1 MSNWEVEVMADKKS
15 FVAYYSWWDVLGKLD
30 DHQKALVLEAM
41 FSTGGVCE
49 KPELDF
55 VSEIAFIPIEREIQA
70 NAEKWE
76 ETREKRREAGRK
88 GGKASRKTAK
98 NEEQAN
104 EANAYFAKQ
113 DQAKVSNAKQS
124 QANQAVDVDVDVDA
138 DVDVVNKEKRKKEK
152 VVTASS
158 DCGAEC
164 STAVEPLSQKSKK
177 EANAHFEKL
186 WALYPH
192 KRGKNQVSDKT
203 KRKLL
208 DVSVQEMAEAINRYV
223 QEVRVNDKPWLNGST
238 WFNGRY
244 LDYTAGNYS
253 PAVAS
258 GKKKVR
264 YMSEE
269 GFRDFSGLEE

>member
-1 MSNWEVEVMADKKS
+1 MSDLEVEAMAEGKKS
-15 FVAYYSWWDVLGKLD
+15 FILYIDSYNMIEMLAMEQKGALLDAIYSLHGC
-30 DHQKALVLEAM
+30 
-41 FSTGGVCE
+41 CE
-49 KPELDF
+49 CPELD
-55 VSEIAFIPIEREIQA
+55 QA
-70 NAEKWE
+70 TAIVFAGMKRYLLENMEKWE
-76 ETREKRREAGRK
+76 ETRHKRAEAGAK
-88 GGKASRKTAK
+88 GGKAKAENSSKDK
-98 NEEQAN
+98 QNL
-104 EANAYFAKQ
+104 ANASKCYNELANSSKDKQ
-113 DQAKVSNAKQS
+113 NL
-124 QANQAVDVDVDVDA
+124 AVN
-138 DVDVVNKEKRKKEK
+138 VNVNDNVNVNVNDKEKRKKEK
-152 VVTASS
+152 VATASS

-253 PAVAS
+253 PVVAS
-258 GKKKVR
+258 GKKVR

>member
-1 MSNWEVEVMADKKS
+1 MMAAKEEKKS
-15 FVAYYSWWDVLGKLD
+15 VLLYATHWRVLKKLNMEQR
-30 DHQKALVLEAM
+30 DHIFHAIFALIGEEEM
-41 FSTGGVCE
+41 
-49 KPELDF
+49 PELDF
-55 VSEIAFIPIEREIQA
+55 VEDLVFTTIQENILDNIA
-70 NAEKWE
+70 KWE
-76 ETREKRREAGRK
+76 ETRAKRAVAGAKGGRK
-88 GGKASRKTAK
+88 KASNTNEANASNAK
-98 NEEQAN
+98 QCQAN
-104 EANAYFAKQ
+104 EANA
-113 DQAKVSNAKQS
+113 SNAKH
-124 QANQAVDVDVDVDA
+124 N
-138 DVDVVNKEKRKKEK
+138 VNVNDNVNVNVNDNVNVNVNDKEKRKKEK
-152 VVTASS
+152 VVMASS
-158 DCGAEC
+158 DCGVEC
-164 STAVEPLSQKSKK
+164 STNVEPFSQKSKK

-253 PAVAS
+253 PVVAS
-258 GKKKVR
+258 GKKVR

>member
-1 MSNWEVEVMADKKS
+1 MADKKS

-124 QANQAVDVDVDVDA
+124 QANQAVDVDVDVDVDA

>member
-1 MSNWEVEVMADKKS
+1 MADKKS

-76 ETREKRREAGRK
+76 ETRRRKSE
-88 GGKASRKTAK
+88 GGKKARAK
-98 NEEQAN
+98 EKAVKENNDTSSKLKSDEDTSSKLKSDE
-104 EANAYFAKQ
+104 
-113 DQAKVSNAKQS
+113 DTSSNLT
-124 QANQAVDVDVDVDA
+124 VDVDVDA